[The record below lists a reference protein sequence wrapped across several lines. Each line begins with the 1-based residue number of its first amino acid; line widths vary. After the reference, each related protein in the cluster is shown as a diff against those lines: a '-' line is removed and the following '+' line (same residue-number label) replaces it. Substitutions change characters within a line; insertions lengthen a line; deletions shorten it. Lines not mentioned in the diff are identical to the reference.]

1 MFISAYPEKNF
12 GEDIPPDG
20 LEADDEYYPPSSR
33 YQSMLQ
39 SQFRP
44 DDRPRVPLIVLAQQQ
59 QMQRYRD
66 QQFSDGGSSV
76 LSGAPSR
83 LSTITERTE
92 RTEASRHWPSRQQLV
107 ALSNRSPSSTTSSDT
122 SYGQPLGKSLL
133 MTLYRR

>member
-12 GEDIPPDG
+12 GKDIPPDG
-20 LEADDEYYPPSSR
+20 LEADDEYYPPTSQYR
-33 YQSMLQ
+33 SMLQ
-39 SQFRP
+39 SQFSP

-92 RTEASRHWPSRQQLV
+92 RTEASRHW
-107 ALSNRSPSSTTSSDT
+107 SNPSPSSTTSDT
-122 SYGQPLGKSLL
+122 SYGKPLGKSLL
-133 MTLYRR
+133 LTLYRR